1 MSVNANVSVLIT
13 LLRRHLLS
21 VNPSV
26 LLERW
31 MLMKI
36 MMTTEKRI
44 KREELFQQQGQARG
58 LLLAGK

>member
-13 LLRRHLLS
+13 HLRHHLLW

-36 MMTTEKRI
+36 MMTMEKRI
-44 KREELFQQQGQARG
+44 KREELFQQQGQGRG
-58 LLLAGK
+58 LLPGK